1 MRNSDNGQST
11 NGNKPSDGLYKF
23 LENEIKFERA
33 RKQEVFSWASS
44 LLVALIGGVITLT
57 TVRRAML
64 VEEYKWFLSAA
75 ISILGGC
82 SCFWIELHW
91 REYLRARKK
100 LSFYYDQIATNGKD
114 SPWKHDYTSIAAV
127 LSLSIVAL
135 ISVWWPIPC
144 YPAQ

>member
-1 MRNSDNGQST
+1 MATSDNG
-11 NGNKPSDGLYKF
+11 NEPEPSEKFYRF
-23 LENEIKFERA
+23 LEYELNFQRT
-33 RKQEVFSWASS
+33 RKQEVFTWASS
-44 LLVALIGGVITLT
+44 LLVAIIGGVIALT
-57 TVRRAML
+57 AVHGTML
-64 VEEYKWFLSAA
+64 ALPYKGVLTFAVA
-75 ISILGGC
+75 ILCWS
-82 SCFWIELHW
+82 SWRWMELHW
-91 REYLRARKK
+91 AAYLRARKK